1 MTRSIDANALQK
13 RLERKKPGIANQ
25 SYTEGWNDCL
35 MRVKSMVSTAPTLE
49 NRKGG
54 TDMTTQE
61 LQQILRSLDKLNEN
75 LLRIARAL
83 ETLPT
88 R

>member
-1 MTRSIDANALQK
+1 MIEYYGFPVIKCS
-13 RLERKKPGIANQ
+13 G
-25 SYTEGWNDCL
+25 EGQ
-35 MRVKSMVSTAPTLE
+35 
-49 NRKGG
+49 GG
-54 TDMTTQE
+54 VRTKTIRGGAEMATQD

-83 ETLPT
+83 ETLTT

>member
-1 MTRSIDANALQK
+1 MR
-13 RLERKKPGIANQ
+13 ERIKTI
-25 SYTEGWNDCL
+25 
-35 MRVKSMVSTAPTLE
+35 R
-49 NRKGG
+49 GG
-54 TDMTTQE
+54 TEMTTQE

-75 LLRIARAL
+75 LVRIARAL

>member
-1 MTRSIDANALQK
+1 
-13 RLERKKPGIANQ
+13 
-25 SYTEGWNDCL
+25 
-35 MRVKSMVSTAPTLE
+35 
-49 NRKGG
+49 
-54 TDMTTQE
+54 MTTQE
-61 LQQILRSLDKLNEN
+61 LQQILRNLDKLNEN

>member
-1 MTRSIDANALQK
+1 
-13 RLERKKPGIANQ
+13 
-25 SYTEGWNDCL
+25 
-35 MRVKSMVSTAPTLE
+35 
-49 NRKGG
+49 
-54 TDMTTQE
+54 MTTQE
-61 LQQILRSLDKLNEN
+61 LQQILRYLDKLNEN

>member
-1 MTRSIDANALQK
+1 MIEYYGFPMIKCSGEGQGGVRTKTIRGGA
-13 RLERKKPGIANQ
+13 EMPNQ
-25 SYTEGWNDCL
+25 
-35 MRVKSMVSTAPTLE
+35 V
-49 NRKGG
+49 
-54 TDMTTQE
+54 
-61 LQQILRSLDKLNEN
+61 LQQILHTLDKLNEN

>member
-1 MTRSIDANALQK
+1 MR
-13 RLERKKPGIANQ
+13 ERIKTI
-25 SYTEGWNDCL
+25 
-35 MRVKSMVSTAPTLE
+35 R
-49 NRKGG
+49 GG
-54 TDMTTQE
+54 TEMITQE

-75 LLRIARAL
+75 LVRIARAL

>member
-1 MTRSIDANALQK
+1 
-13 RLERKKPGIANQ
+13 
-25 SYTEGWNDCL
+25 
-35 MRVKSMVSTAPTLE
+35 
-49 NRKGG
+49 
-54 TDMTTQE
+54 MTTQE
-61 LQQILRSLDKLNEN
+61 LQQILHSLDKLNEN